1 MAGILTP
8 VAGQVSPT
16 VEADAALGR
25 GAARKHAVHGHPDQP
40 RHPQREPYSGRRL
53 WRQGE
58 RGNRMLEKY
67 IDALLALR
75 SSAPAPLEPQN
86 ANKPDNR

>member
-1 MAGILTP
+1 
-8 VAGQVSPT
+8 
-16 VEADAALGR
+16 
-25 GAARKHAVHGHPDQP
+25 
-40 RHPQREPYSGRRL
+40 
-53 WRQGE
+53 
-58 RGNRMLEKY
+58 MLEKY